1 MDSPQDRREVKRE
14 RTREAFVQAAA
25 RIIEREGDEAAAVR
39 RVAHEAGY
47 TLATLY
53 KYVANQ
59 DELLWRARSTLVR
72 QVALDLSVASPPK
85 IDSWDAL
92 RHEFERFVLYFIE
105 RSKVFSFLYG
115 RSLDAA
121 AKPAEA
127 APEDEA
133 LAAAMAP
140 AAAFLAGRPGCSP
153 QSASEALELASYALM
168 GLLTIAVG
176 GNDGMDSE
184 ALRGAL
190 TRLCR
195 TLARA
200 TGDDHD
206 RIE

>member
-1 MDSPQDRREVKRE
+1 MDTAGDRKDVKRG

-59 DELLWRARSTLVR
+59 DELLWRARSALVR
-72 QVALDLSVASPPK
+72 KVALDLAVASPPE

-92 RHEFERFVLYFIE
+92 RHEFERFILYFTE
-105 RSKVFSFLYG
+105 RPRVFRFLYG

-127 APEDEA
+127 APENEA

-140 AAAFLAGRPGCSP
+140 AAAFIAGRPGCPP
-153 QSASEALELASYALM
+153 QAAAEALENASYALM
-168 GLLTIAVG
+168 GMLCIALG
-176 GNDGMDSE
+176 GNDGMDGE

-200 TGDDHD
+200 AGDDPGF
-206 RIE
+206 